1 MKKLLFILFALISLN
16 AFSQIKVKEGSF
28 HKIDG
33 FLMLDKEDHRDIN
46 WKPMALIKISTEG
59 MKAEERA
66 RLLFYG
72 NLETYFDV
80 VQMEAETYLY
90 VSAQAATFI
99 EIKHPD
105 FGKTEFWLPED
116 LCDFCGYEM
125 VVEYTPKTSGQTL
138 GFLAVS
144 SDPTEADIYVDGK
157 HYGKTTKVITDL
169 TEGKHEL
176 RIEKQGYATITKNV
190 DITKGKT
197 LEINERLQDINSQ
210 RTYLIIKADQTNA
223 MIYIDDKPIGAGEAS
238 LSVMLGSTHTYK
250 IEDNLYHTESGS
262 VTINE
267 KTIIEKQLRPAFGY
281 LNVSTRP
288 EQGAKVFVNGDYVG
302 NSPVKTDKLKSGNYT
317 VRVIKDNFNMTE
329 KYFTVTDGQT
339 TNATLDMS
347 ANFVNVTINTDSQSD
362 IYVDDEYKGRGS
374 WTGKLSD
381 GNHAFEARKINH
393 KPSKKNMNL
402 MLGKDEIIILD
413 SPMPIT
419 GSVDINSSPMGADI
433 YIDNKHCGQTPNF
446 INDVIIGHHELKLT
460 KDGYSSITKN
470 ITIKEGEVLNLNEK
484 MSDDASFTKQTEKVD
499 KKTSVEKKT
508 FVGLN
513 LAYSVAP
520 QMSYGLT
527 FGQAGKIGWYV
538 SAMSNFNFDAM
549 GCEYECDMN
558 GKIDGDI
565 AFYTGETAST
575 RVSVGGGVLY
585 RIVKP
590 IYLKAGLGYGFRDL
604 AWQGTDGSWVKNAY
618 YSNKGIELDA
628 GLMLFLGKINASF
641 DGLVNMGGENG
652 PSLEFKLGL
661 GLNF

>member
-1 MKKLLFILFALISLN
+1 
-16 AFSQIKVKEGSF
+16 
-28 HKIDG
+28 
-33 FLMLDKEDHRDIN
+33 
-46 WKPMALIKISTEG
+46 
-59 MKAEERA
+59 
-66 RLLFYG
+66 
-72 NLETYFDV
+72 
-80 VQMEAETYLY
+80 
-90 VSAQAATFI
+90 
-99 EIKHPD
+99 
-105 FGKTEFWLPED
+105 
-116 LCDFCGYEM
+116 
-125 VVEYTPKTSGQTL
+125 
-138 GFLAVS
+138 
-144 SDPTEADIYVDGK
+144 
-157 HYGKTTKVITDL
+157 
-169 TEGKHEL
+169 
-176 RIEKQGYATITKNV
+176 
-190 DITKGKT
+190 
-197 LEINERLQDINSQ
+197 
-210 RTYLIIKADQTNA
+210 
-223 MIYIDDKPIGAGEAS
+223 
-238 LSVMLGSTHTYK
+238 
-250 IEDNLYHTESGS
+250 
-262 VTINE
+262 
-267 KTIIEKQLRPAFGY
+267 
-281 LNVSTRP
+281 
-288 EQGAKVFVNGDYVG
+288 
-302 NSPVKTDKLKSGNYT
+302 
-317 VRVIKDNFNMTE
+317 MTE
-329 KYFTVTDGQT
+329 KSFTVTDGQT

-413 SPMPIT
+413 YPMPIT

-433 YIDNKHCGQTPNF
+433 YIDNKHCGQTPNS

-499 KKTSVEKKT
+499 KNTSVEKKT

-527 FGQAGKIGWYV
+527 FGQISKIGWYV

-590 IYLKAGLGYGFRDL
+590 IYLKAGLGYGFRYL
-604 AWQGTDGSWVKNAY
+604 AWQGTDGSWVKNTY

-628 GLMLFLGKINASF
+628 GLMLSLGKINASF